1 MKPKQK
7 SLHDLLGTL
16 PTELYDVILKLT
28 YKPQEKE
35 LLDDIVN
42 FVHTKEQ
49 IAKYYYFKYIV
60 RGGEEEPEH
69 LAWLINDILRY
80 YNDDFPTMVGYTYG
94 FIKKI
99 CRHRR
104 YRYFVW
110 GDYVLNELERR
121 QDTTQINILWS
132 LLTPEERNEFII
144 QFCEE

>member
-1 MKPKQK
+1 MKKKK
-7 SLHDLLGTL
+7 SLNCLLNEL
-16 PTELYDVILKLT
+16 PVELYDLILKLT

-42 FVHTKEQ
+42 FVRTKDQ
-49 IAKYYYFKYIV
+49 VVNYYYSKYIIV
-60 RGGEEEPEH
+60 LEEEEPEH
-69 LAWLINDILRY
+69 LAWLINDLYRY

-110 GDYVLNELERR
+110 GDSVILDLERR
-121 QDTTQINILWS
+121 QDTTHINILLG
-132 LLTPEERNEFII
+132 LLKSSERNEFCSL
-144 QFCEE
+144 FCTP